1 MSRINLVTS
10 SAIVTLTLL
19 PSSVL
24 AQQGTLRQQL
34 VGTWRMTS
42 CDFKA
47 PSCPGN
53 GSFSFGGNGQYTE
66 VILGPDRPKLT
77 DNPTG
82 RVSVSADQYKGIG
95 QGTVAQFGTWSVEEA
110 SKTLTLHSENT
121 FTRVNEGTD
130 RKVSISLTGDE
141 LKVVVA
147 DGGSTT
153 WKKSPPLQQVAA
165 VPAAAQQQ
173 TLKQQIQGAWNL
185 VSCDA
190 KQPYCVNPTG
200 SLSLNGNGRYTV
212 MIAAKGR
219 PTAQRENVT
228 PEAFKGITQGVAAQ
242 FGTWSVNEADKTI
255 TYKAEEALFPRP
267 EGDSAQV
274 SKFTIVSITADEMKG
289 NGPLGNT
296 VWRRFK

>member
-1 MSRINLVTS
+1 MGGGVERKLSVTS
-10 SAIVTLTLL
+10 LS
-19 PSSVL
+19 
-24 AQQGTLRQQL
+24 
-34 VGTWRMTS
+34 
-42 CDFKA
+42 
-47 PSCPGN
+47 
-53 GSFSFGGNGQYTE
+53 
-66 VILGPDRPKLT
+66 
-77 DNPTG
+77 
-82 RVSVSADQYKGIG
+82 
-95 QGTVAQFGTWSVEEA
+95 
-110 SKTLTLHSENT
+110 
-121 FTRVNEGTD
+121 
-130 RKVSISLTGDE
+130 GDE
-141 LKVVVA
+141 LKVT
-147 DGGSTT
+147 GPTGQTIT

-190 KQPYCVNPTG
+190 KRTLAGAETPICVNPSG
-200 SLSLNGNGRYTV
+200 SMSLNGNGRYTV

-274 SKFTIVSITADEMKG
+274 SKFTIVSVTADEMKG